1 MSKVDIVLII
11 FLVVGAIT
19 GYKKGFL
26 SELFT
31 LLGIILGVLAGFKL
45 MGAAMLFL
53 DEHYDINEKVLP
65 YVAFAVVFLIVVIG
79 VSLLGKA
86 FKASLEKTVLGSVDK
101 LAGGLLGIL
110 KTAFMLSV
118 LIWIFTALNVYAPK
132 SFTEDAWLYPTIARF
147 APEVTSWIGQIFP
160 VFSDLFGQES

>member
-11 FLVVGAIT
+11 ILIIGAIA

-45 MGAAMLFL
+45 MGAAMLLL
-53 DEHYDINEKVLP
+53 DEHYDINENVLP
-65 YVAFAVVFLIVVIG
+65 YAAFGVVFLIVVIG
-79 VSLLGKA
+79 VTLLGKA
-86 FKASLEKTVLGSVDK
+86 FKSSLEKTVLGSVDK

-118 LIWIFTALNVYAPK
+118 LIWISSSLNINVPERFA
-132 SFTEDAWLYPTIARF
+132 EDAWLYPTVARF
-147 APEVTSWIGQIFP
+147 APAVTSWIGDIFP

>member
-11 FLVVGAIT
+11 FLVIGAIA

-45 MGAAMLFL
+45 MGAAMLLL
-53 DEHYDINEKVLP
+53 DEHYDINENVLP
-65 YVAFAVVFLIVVIG
+65 YAAFGVVFLIVVIG
-79 VSLLGKA
+79 ISLLGKA
-86 FKASLEKTVLGSVDK
+86 FKSSLEKTVLGSSDK
-101 LAGGLLGIL
+101 LLGGMLGIL

-118 LIWIFTALNVYAPK
+118 LIWIFTALHVYVPE
-132 SFTEDAWLYPTIARF
+132 SFTEDAWLYPAIARF

-160 VFSDLFGQES
+160 VFSDLFGQGS

>member
-1 MSKVDIVLII
+1 MSKADIVLII
-11 FLVVGAIT
+11 FLIVGAIA

-45 MGAAMLFL
+45 MGAAMLLL
-53 DEHYDINEKVLP
+53 DEHYDINENVLP
-65 YVAFAVVFLIVVIG
+65 YAAFGVVFLIVVIG
-79 VSLLGKA
+79 VTLLGKV
-86 FKASLEKTVLGSVDK
+86 FKSSLEKTLLGSADK
-101 LAGGLLGIL
+101 VIGGLLGIL

-118 LIWIFTALNVYAPK
+118 LIWLFTALNVYAPK
-132 SFTEDAWLYPTIARF
+132 SFTEDAWLYPAVARF
-147 APEVTSWIGQIFP
+147 APEVTAWIGQIFP

>member
-1 MSKVDIVLII
+1 MSKIDIVLII
-11 FLVVGAIT
+11 ILVVGAVA

-45 MGAAMLFL
+45 MGAAMLLL

-65 YVAFAVVFLIVVIG
+65 YAAFGVVFLIVVIG
-79 VSLLGKA
+79 VTLLGKV
-86 FKASLEKTVLGSVDK
+86 FKSSLEKTVLGSVDK

-118 LIWIFTALNVYAPK
+118 LIWITSSLNINVPDRFA
-132 SFTEDAWLYPTIARF
+132 EDAWLYPTVARL
-147 APEVTSWIGQIFP
+147 APAVTAWIGDIFP

>member
-11 FLVVGAIT
+11 ILIVGAVA

-45 MGAAMLFL
+45 MGAAMLML
-53 DEHYDINEKVLP
+53 DEHYDINEHVLP
-65 YVAFAVVFLIVVIG
+65 YVAFGVVFLIVVIG
-79 VSLLGKA
+79 VTLLGKV
-86 FKASLEKTVLGSVDK
+86 FKSSLEKTLLGSVDK
-101 LAGGLLGIL
+101 LMGGLLGIL

-118 LIWIFTALNVYAPK
+118 LIWITGSLNIHAPEK
-132 SFTEDAWLYPTIARF
+132 FTEDAWLYPTVARF
-147 APEVTSWIGQIFP
+147 APAVTGWIGEIFP
-160 VFSDLFGQES
+160 VFSDLFGQGA

>member
-1 MSKVDIVLII
+1 LSKVDIVLII
-11 FLVVGAIT
+11 ILIIGAVA

-45 MGAAMLFL
+45 MGAAMLML
-53 DEHYDINEKVLP
+53 DEHYDMNENVLP
-65 YVAFAVVFLIVVIG
+65 YAAFGVVFLIVVIG
-79 VSLLGKA
+79 VTLLGRV
-86 FKASLEKTVLGSVDK
+86 FKSSLEKTVLGSVDK

-118 LIWIFTALNVYAPK
+118 FIWITTSLNVYAPER
-132 SFTEDAWLYPTIARF
+132 FTEDAWLYPTVARF
-147 APEVTSWIGQIFP
+147 APAVTAWIGEIFP
-160 VFSDLFGQES
+160 VFSDLFGQGS

>member
-11 FLVVGAIT
+11 ILIVGAVS

-26 SELFT
+26 SELIT

-45 MGAAMLFL
+45 MGAAMLML
-53 DEHYDINEKVLP
+53 DEHYDINENVLP
-65 YVAFAVVFLIVVIG
+65 YVAFGVVFLFVVIG
-79 VSLLGKA
+79 VSLLGKF
-86 FKASLEKTVLGSVDK
+86 FKSSLEKTLLGSVDK

-118 LIWIFTALNVYAPK
+118 LIWITSSLNINVPER
-132 SFTEDAWLYPTIARF
+132 FTEDAWLYPTVARF
-147 APEVTSWIGQIFP
+147 APAVTAWIGEIFP
-160 VFSDLFGQES
+160 VFNDLFGQGD

>member
-1 MSKVDIVLII
+1 MSKIDIVLII
-11 FLVVGAIT
+11 FLIVGAIA

-45 MGAAMLFL
+45 MGAAMLFI
-53 DEHYDINEKVLP
+53 DEHYHINEKVLP

-79 VSLLGKA
+79 VSLLGRA
-86 FKASLEKTVLGSVDK
+86 FKTSLEKTVLGSADK
-101 LAGGLLGIL
+101 LVGGLLGIL

-118 LIWIFTALNVYAPK
+118 LIWIFTALNVYAPN
-132 SFTEDAWLYPTIARF
+132 SFTEDAWLYPTLARF
-147 APEVTSWIGQIFP
+147 APEVTSWIGTIFP
-160 VFSDLFGQES
+160 VFSDLFGHGS